1 MNLFNLKPTRQEN
14 IPVVSDLDAMI
25 ASSVPFRFMGKVHH
39 IKPIS
44 VLEFYQY
51 TQALGKLMELK
62 DHEKVTGEELVDHYF
77 NLFKTVCDTITH
89 QDIEKMSTSQASALF
104 ALTLD
109 CVTGK
114 AQADH
119 KEASGEDLKKK
130 PTA

>member
-1 MNLFNLKPTRQEN
+1 MNIFNLKQARN
-14 IPVVSDLDAMI
+14 DIPVVSDLDAMV
-25 ASSVPFRFMGKVHH
+25 ASSVPFRFQGKVHY

-51 TQALGKLMELK
+51 TQALAKLVELK
-62 DHEKVTGEELVDHYF
+62 DQEKVSGEELVDLYF

-89 QDIEKMSTSQASALF
+89 EDIEKMTTSQASALF

-114 AQADH
+114 AQAEQDQ
-119 KEASGEDLKKK
+119 EKKK
-130 PTA
+130 TLP

>member
-1 MNLFNLKPTRQEN
+1 MNLFNLKPARQDN
-14 IPVVSDLDAMI
+14 VPIVSDLDAMV
-25 ASSVPFRFMGKVHH
+25 AVSVPFRFNGKIHN

-51 TQALGKLMELK
+51 TQALGKLVELK
-62 DHEKVTGEELVDHYF
+62 DAEKVSGEELVDCYF
-77 NLFKTVCDTITH
+77 NLFKAVCDTITH

-114 AQADH
+114 AQADQ
-119 KEASGEDLKKK
+119 ENEKKK
-130 PTA
+130 PIT

>member
-1 MNLFNLKPTRQEN
+1 MIFNMKQPRQDN

-25 ASSVPFRFMGKVHH
+25 ASSVPFRFMGKVHY

-62 DHEKVTGEELVDHYF
+62 DNEKVSGEELVDHYF

-89 QDIEKMSTSQASALF
+89 SDIEKMTTSQASALF

-114 AQADH
+114 AHGDQSQTD
-119 KEASGEDLKKK
+119 DLKKK
-130 PTA
+130 SLA

>member
-1 MNLFNLKPTRQEN
+1 MIFNLKPTRQDN

-25 ASSVPFRFMGKVHH
+25 SSAVPFRFMGKVHY

-51 TQALGKLMELK
+51 TQALGKLVELK
-62 DHEKVTGEELVDHYF
+62 DAEKVTGEELVDHYF
-77 NLFKTVCDTITH
+77 NLFKTVCDSITH
-89 QDIEKMSTSQASALF
+89 HDIERMTTSQASALF

-114 AQADH
+114 AQAVQD
-119 KEASGEDLKKK
+119 EEKKK
-130 PTA
+130 TTA

>member
-1 MNLFNLKPTRQEN
+1 MNIFNLKPARPDTN
-14 IPVVSDLDAMI
+14 IPVISDLDAMV
-25 ASSVPFRFMGKVHH
+25 AESVPFRFGGKVHF

-51 TQALGKLMELK
+51 TQALAKLVDLK
-62 DHEKVTGEELVDHYF
+62 DAQSVSGEELVDCYY
-77 NLFKTVCDTITH
+77 NLFKAVCDTIEH
-89 QDIEKMSTSQASALF
+89 KDIEKMTTAQASALF

-114 AQADH
+114 VHGD
-119 KEASGEDLKKK
+119 KEGEKKK